1 MISYKIEYWNPNW
14 ISTKATMTLLW
25 KEPGN
30 FDTAILTKKN
40 NDILTLSVGD
50 FITYEGRPEGVKI
63 TCFTRKDSD
72 IRGPIG
78 LCYLPWRPKET
89 RWATEVWTLKGNARH
104 LIAFPVGS
112 RHFGEHCDWN
122 TVELKDDGI
131 CPIELPSLPLSPLPD
146 E

>member
-1 MISYKIEYWNPNW
+1 
-14 ISTKATMTLLW
+14 MTLLW

-72 IRGPIG
+72 TRGPIG

-89 RWATEVWTLKGNARH
+89 RWATEVWTLKGNPRH
-104 LIAFPVGS
+104 LIAFPVGLK
-112 RHFGEHCDWN
+112 HFGEQCDWN